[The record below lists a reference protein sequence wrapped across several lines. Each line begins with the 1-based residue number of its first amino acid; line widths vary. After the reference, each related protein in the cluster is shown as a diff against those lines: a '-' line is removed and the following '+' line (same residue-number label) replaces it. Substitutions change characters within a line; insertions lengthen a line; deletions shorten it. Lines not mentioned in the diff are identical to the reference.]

1 MERKIR
7 FAINLI
13 GTGAGEPWVSGKDD
27 ETGKDYETC
36 KKGIVDI
43 REWLQSWV
51 IPQDKYIKFMTFG
64 QDGTY
69 YVWAR
74 YSSTRGCSDSVSK
87 WIYIPNGVKISGKD
101 ILDLERKA
109 KDEKQTEV
117 LEKLFAAEF
126 PYEPDGNAI
135 PVTNVNGKEEYAV
148 RYYDTEDQLADIIG
162 EKRFQQYYSDFKVIF
177 LIDRQSGIKV
187 REGAVIDD
195 ITDRTMEER
204 IVVSRPYS
212 DDIEKKFG
220 LVPELF
226 LGDEPLT
233 DDREFP
239 AYKGQL
245 IDIIAKRKGFNNVSC
260 QIKADEDKKCCSFVS
275 SEKCTWYKLI
285 TKNFFQVYDGEN
297 NPDGKAKPIHLEE
310 LNIYINGQLIKE
322 KGVTLKEEECKKCTI
337 VVEEIKDKKNKY
349 SEKTSRYKPFKE
361 EEANILHAEGKYPIH
376 LEKNSNSY
384 EYKIRLSN
392 KEVVKLAIN
401 SKKGDFNE
409 KAPFCGYVVDTDPF
423 SMGSKEKMLVLAN
436 FYKFKL
442 IMIGFGLGLVV
453 ASIVFFTLFYHGN
466 EDNTATAKN
475 VGDTTNVVMD
485 DDIYSL
491 DAAINY
497 LDSHKTWNRDSM
509 ERYDDLKGLFDAMN
523 DFRLTTVIDEYS
535 HLNKST
541 SYSFLVEVATKNI
554 SNGWDP
560 KTGTHNPQYNQV
572 GDREISYTNYINWI
586 DQDRNKEETK
596 KEETKKE
603 ETKKEETKKKE
614 TKKEETKKKETKKVE
629 TKKNS
634 FNLES
639 QG

>member
-1 MERKIR
+1 MGRKIR

-27 ETGKDYETC
+27 ETRKDYETC

-43 REWLQSWV
+43 REWLRSWV

-109 KDEKQTEV
+109 KDETRTEV
-117 LEKLFAAEF
+117 LEKLFATEF
-126 PYEPDGNAI
+126 PYKSDANAI
-135 PVTNVNGKEEYAV
+135 SVTNVNGKEKYAV

-162 EKRFQQYYSDFKVIF
+162 EKRFQQYYSDYKVIF

-187 REGAVIDD
+187 GEGAVVDD
-195 ITDRTMEER
+195 LTDRTMEER

-245 IDIIAKRKGFNNVSC
+245 IDIVAKREGFDNIPC
-260 QIKADEDKKCCSFVS
+260 KIMAGEDKKRCSFES
-275 SEKCTWYKLI
+275 PEKCIWNKLI
-285 TKNFFQVYDGEN
+285 TKNFFQVDDGEN
-297 NPDGKAKPIHLEE
+297 NPDGNIPLEE
-310 LNIYINGQLIKE
+310 LDIYINGHLIKE
-322 KGVTLKEEECKKCTI
+322 EGVTLTEKQGEDCTI
-337 VVEEIKDKKNKY
+337 EVKDKKKAP
-349 SEKTSRYKPFKE
+349 RYELFKE
-361 EEANILHAEGKYPIH
+361 EHAYIFLTEGKKFPIH
-376 LEKNSNSY
+376 LEKKSNSY
-384 EYKIRLSN
+384 AYRIQLSN

-423 SMGSKEKMLVLAN
+423 SMRSKEKMLVLN
-436 FYKFKL
+436 SFYLLKL
-442 IMIGFGLGLVV
+442 IMIGFGIGVVV
-453 ASIVFFTLFYHGN
+453 ASIVFFTLFYSGMA
-466 EDNTATAKN
+466 DNTATSPEVANK
-475 VGDTTNVVMD
+475 DSVVTAPVEVD
-485 DDIYSL
+485 NYSL
-491 DAAINY
+491 EAAIRY
-497 LDSHKTWNRDSM
+497 LDNNKKWNRDSM

-523 DFRLTTVIDEYS
+523 EFRLSTVIDSYS
-535 HLNKST
+535 QLST
-541 SYSFLVEVATKNI
+541 STRYATLVETAKKNI
-554 SNGWDP
+554 SNGWNP
-560 KTGTHNPQYNQV
+560 KTGEHNPQYNEV
-572 GDREISYTNYINWI
+572 GDKEITYMNYIYWI
-586 DQDRNKEETK
+586 DQDREIPKFTDTEK
-596 KEETKKE
+596 PD
-603 ETKKEETKKKE
+603 
-614 TKKEETKKKETKKVE
+614 
-629 TKKNS
+629 TKKNDKEKT
-634 FNLES
+634 NKVKLDTEKTDKVKTDKVKTNTKKILG

>member
-1 MERKIR
+1 MGRKIR

-36 KKGIVDI
+36 KRGIVDI

-135 PVTNVNGKEEYAV
+135 PVTNVNGKEKYAV

-162 EKRFQQYYSDFKVIF
+162 EKRFQQYYSDYKVIF

-195 ITDRTMEER
+195 LTDRTMEER

-212 DDIEKKFG
+212 LEIENMFG
-220 LVPELF
+220 LNVKLYR
-226 LGDEPLT
+226 GDVCLEEDT
-233 DDREFP
+233 EFY
-239 AYKGQL
+239 AYKGEL
-245 IDIIAKRKGFNNVSC
+245 IDVTAKRNGFDDIDC
-260 QIKADEDKKCCSFVS
+260 KIKACENKQCCTFVS
-275 SEKCTWYKLI
+275 NKPYTWSKRI
-285 TKNFFQVYDGEN
+285 TKDCFEVDDAQNNIDGIVKI
-297 NPDGKAKPIHLEE
+297 PSGE
-310 LNIYINGQLIKE
+310 LDIYINGHLIKE
-322 KGVTLKEEECKKCTI
+322 EGVTLTEKQGEDCTI
-337 VVEEIKDKKNKY
+337 EVKDKKKAP
-349 SEKTSRYKPFKE
+349 RYELFKE
-361 EEANILHAEGKYPIH
+361 EHAYIFLTEGKKFPIH
-376 LEKNSNSY
+376 LEKKSNSY
-384 EYKIRLSN
+384 AYRIQLSN

-401 SKKGDFNE
+401 SKKDDFNE

-423 SMGSKEKMLVLAN
+423 SMRSKEKMLVLN
-436 FYKFKL
+436 SFYLLKL
-442 IMIGFGLGLVV
+442 IMIGFGIGVVV
-453 ASIVFFTLFYHGN
+453 ASIVFFTLFYSGMA
-466 EDNTATAKN
+466 DNTATSPEVANK
-475 VGDTTNVVMD
+475 DSVVTAPVEVD
-485 DDIYSL
+485 NYSL
-491 DAAINY
+491 EAAIRY
-497 LDSHKTWNRDSM
+497 LDNNKKWNRDSM

-523 DFRLTTVIDEYS
+523 EFRLSTVIDSYCQ
-535 HLNKST
+535 LST
-541 SYSFLVEVATKNI
+541 STKYATLVETAKKNI
-554 SNGWDP
+554 SNGWNP
-560 KTGTHNPQYNQV
+560 KTGEHNPQYNNAN
-572 GDREISYTNYINWI
+572 DIIINFTNYINWI
-586 DQDRNKEETK
+586 DRDREIPKFTDTK
-596 KEETKKE
+596 KPDTEKNNKVKLDTEKTNTKKI
-603 ETKKEETKKKE
+603 
-614 TKKEETKKKETKKVE
+614 
-629 TKKNS
+629 
-634 FNLES
+634 LG

>member
-1 MERKIR
+1 MGRKIR

-64 QDGTY
+64 QDGTF

-87 WIYIPNGVKISGKD
+87 WIYIPKGVKISGKD

-109 KDEKQTEV
+109 KDETRTEA
-117 LEKLFAAEF
+117 LEKLFATEF
-126 PYEPDGNAI
+126 PYKPDANAI
-135 PVTNVNGKEEYAV
+135 SVTNVNGKEKYAV

-162 EKRFQQYYSDFKVIF
+162 EKRFQQYYSDYKVIF

-195 ITDRTMEER
+195 LTDRTMEER

-245 IDIIAKRKGFNNVSC
+245 IDIVAKREGFDNIPC
-260 QIKADEDKKCCSFVS
+260 KIMAGEDKKRCSFES
-275 SEKCTWYKLI
+275 PEKCIWNKLI
-285 TKNFFQVYDGEN
+285 TKNFFQVDDGEN
-297 NPDGKAKPIHLEE
+297 NPDGNIPLEE
-310 LNIYINGQLIKE
+310 LDIYINGHLIKE
-322 KGVTLKEEECKKCTI
+322 EGVTLTEKQGEDCTI
-337 VVEEIKDKKNKY
+337 EVKDKKKAP
-349 SEKTSRYKPFKE
+349 RYELFKE
-361 EEANILHAEGKYPIH
+361 EHAYIFLTEGKKFPIH
-376 LEKNSNSY
+376 LEKKSNSY
-384 EYKIRLSN
+384 AYRIQLSN

-423 SMGSKEKMLVLAN
+423 SMRSKEKMLVLN
-436 FYKFKL
+436 SFYLLKL
-442 IMIGFGLGLVV
+442 IMIGFGIGVVV
-453 ASIVFFTLFYHGN
+453 ASIVFFTLFYSGMA
-466 EDNTATAKN
+466 DNTATSPEVANK
-475 VGDTTNVVMD
+475 DSVVTAPVEVD
-485 DDIYSL
+485 NYSL
-491 DAAINY
+491 EAAIRY
-497 LDSHKTWNRDSM
+497 LDNNKKWNRDSM

-523 DFRLTTVIDEYS
+523 EFRLSTVIDSYS
-535 HLNKST
+535 QLST
-541 SYSFLVEVATKNI
+541 STRYATLVETAKKNI
-554 SNGWDP
+554 SNGWNP
-560 KTGTHNPQYNQV
+560 KTGEHNPQYNEV
-572 GDREISYTNYINWI
+572 GDKEITYMNYIYWI
-586 DQDRNKEETK
+586 DQDREIPKFTDTEK
-596 KEETKKE
+596 PD
-603 ETKKEETKKKE
+603 
-614 TKKEETKKKETKKVE
+614 
-629 TKKNS
+629 TKKNDKEKT
-634 FNLES
+634 NKVKLDTGKTDTGKTNTKKILG

>member
-1 MERKIR
+1 MGRKIR

-87 WIYIPNGVKISGKD
+87 WIYIPKGVKISGKD

-109 KDEKQTEV
+109 KDETRTEA
-117 LEKLFAAEF
+117 LEKLFATEF
-126 PYEPDGNAI
+126 PYKPDANAI
-135 PVTNVNGKEEYAV
+135 SVTNVNGKEKYAV

-162 EKRFQQYYSDFKVIF
+162 EKRFQQYYSDYKVIF

-195 ITDRTMEER
+195 LTDRTMEER

-245 IDIIAKRKGFNNVSC
+245 IDIVAKREGFDNIPC
-260 QIKADEDKKCCSFVS
+260 KIMAGEDKKRCSFES
-275 SEKCTWYKLI
+275 PEKCIWNKLI
-285 TKNFFQVYDGEN
+285 TKNFFQVDDGEN
-297 NPDGKAKPIHLEE
+297 NPDGNIPLEE
-310 LNIYINGQLIKE
+310 LDIYINGHLIKE
-322 KGVTLKEEECKKCTI
+322 EGVTLTEKQGEDCTI
-337 VVEEIKDKKNKY
+337 EVNDKKKAP
-349 SEKTSRYKPFKE
+349 RYELFKE
-361 EEANILHAEGKYPIH
+361 EHAYIFLTEGKKFPIH
-376 LEKNSNSY
+376 LEKKSNSY
-384 EYKIRLSN
+384 AYRIQLSN

-423 SMGSKEKMLVLAN
+423 SMRSKEKMLVLN
-436 FYKFKL
+436 SFYLLKL
-442 IMIGFGLGLVV
+442 IMIGFGIGVVV
-453 ASIVFFTLFYHGN
+453 ASIVFFTLFYSGMA
-466 EDNTATAKN
+466 DNTATSPEVANK
-475 VGDTTNVVMD
+475 DSVVTAPVEVD
-485 DDIYSL
+485 NYSL
-491 DAAINY
+491 EAAIRY
-497 LDSHKTWNRDSM
+497 LDNNKKWNRDSM

-523 DFRLTTVIDEYS
+523 EFRLSTVIDSYS
-535 HLNKST
+535 QLST
-541 SYSFLVEVATKNI
+541 STRYATLVETAKKNI
-554 SNGWDP
+554 SNGWNP
-560 KTGTHNPQYNQV
+560 KTGEHNPQYNEV
-572 GDREISYTNYINWI
+572 GDKEITYMNYIYWI
-586 DQDRNKEETK
+586 DQDREIPKFTDTEKPDTK
-596 KEETKKE
+596 KTDKEKTNKVKLDTEKTDKVKTDKGKTNTKKI
-603 ETKKEETKKKE
+603 
-614 TKKEETKKKETKKVE
+614 
-629 TKKNS
+629 
-634 FNLES
+634 LG

>member
-1 MERKIR
+1 MGRKIR

-87 WIYIPNGVKISGKD
+87 WIYIPKGVKISGKD

-109 KDEKQTEV
+109 KDETRTEA
-117 LEKLFAAEF
+117 LEKLFATEF
-126 PYEPDGNAI
+126 PYKPDANAI
-135 PVTNVNGKEEYAV
+135 SVTNVNGKEKYAV

-162 EKRFQQYYSDFKVIF
+162 EKRFQQYYSDYKVIF

-195 ITDRTMEER
+195 LTDRTMEER

-245 IDIIAKRKGFNNVSC
+245 IDIVAKREGFDNIPC
-260 QIKADEDKKCCSFVS
+260 KIMAGEDKKRCSFES
-275 SEKCTWYKLI
+275 PEKCIWNKLI
-285 TKNFFQVYDGEN
+285 TKNFFQVDDGEN
-297 NPDGKAKPIHLEE
+297 NPDGNIPLEE
-310 LNIYINGQLIKE
+310 LDIYINGHLIKE
-322 KGVTLKEEECKKCTI
+322 EGVTLTEKQGEDCTI
-337 VVEEIKDKKNKY
+337 EVKDKKKAP
-349 SEKTSRYKPFKE
+349 RYELFKE
-361 EEANILHAEGKYPIH
+361 EHAYIFLTEGKKFPIH
-376 LEKNSNSY
+376 LEKKSNSY
-384 EYKIRLSN
+384 AYRIQLSN

-423 SMGSKEKMLVLAN
+423 SMRSKEKMLVLN
-436 FYKFKL
+436 SFYLLKL
-442 IMIGFGLGLVV
+442 IMIGFGIGVVV
-453 ASIVFFTLFYHGN
+453 ASIVFFTLFYSGMA
-466 EDNTATAKN
+466 DNTATSPEVANK
-475 VGDTTNVVMD
+475 DSVVTAPVEVD
-485 DDIYSL
+485 NYSL
-491 DAAINY
+491 EAAIRY
-497 LDSHKTWNRDSM
+497 LDNNKKWNRDSM

-523 DFRLTTVIDEYS
+523 EFRLSTVIDSYS
-535 HLNKST
+535 QLST
-541 SYSFLVEVATKNI
+541 STRYATLVETAKKNI
-554 SNGWDP
+554 SNGWNP
-560 KTGTHNPQYNQV
+560 KTGEHNPQYNEV
-572 GDREISYTNYINWI
+572 GDKEITYMNYIYWI
-586 DQDRNKEETK
+586 DQDREIPKFTDTEKPDTK
-596 KEETKKE
+596 KTDKEKTNKVKLDTEKTDKVKTDKVKTNTKKI
-603 ETKKEETKKKE
+603 
-614 TKKEETKKKETKKVE
+614 
-629 TKKNS
+629 
-634 FNLES
+634 LG

>member
-1 MERKIR
+1 MGRKIR

-109 KDEKQTEV
+109 KDEIQTEV
-117 LEKLFAAEF
+117 LENLFATEF
-126 PYEPDGNAI
+126 TYKQDANAI
-135 PVTNVNGKEEYAV
+135 PVTNVNGKEKYAV

-162 EKRFQQYYSDFKVIF
+162 EKRFQQYYSDYKVIF

-195 ITDRTMEER
+195 LTDR

-245 IDIIAKRKGFNNVSC
+245 IDIVAKREGFDNIPC
-260 QIKADEDKKCCSFVS
+260 KIMAGEDKKRCSFES
-275 SEKCTWYKLI
+275 PEKCTWNKLI
-285 TKNFFQVYDGEN
+285 TKNFFQVDDGEN
-297 NPDGKAKPIHLEE
+297 NPDGNIPLEE
-310 LNIYINGQLIKE
+310 LDIYINGHLIKE
-322 KGVTLKEEECKKCTI
+322 EGVTLTEKQGEDCTI
-337 VVEEIKDKKNKY
+337 EVKDKKKAP
-349 SEKTSRYKPFKE
+349 RYELFKKE
-361 EEANILHAEGKYPIH
+361 HAYIFLTEGKKFPIH
-376 LEKNSNSY
+376 LEKKSNSY
-384 EYKIRLSN
+384 AYRIQLSN

-423 SMGSKEKMLVLAN
+423 SMRSKEKMLVLN
-436 FYKFKL
+436 SFYLLKL
-442 IMIGFGLGLVV
+442 IMIGFGIGVVV
-453 ASIVFFTLFYHGN
+453 ASIIFFTLFYHGKV
-466 EDNTATAKN
+466 DNTSPNTDDTSSVVVLCDSGN
-475 VGDTTNVVMD
+475 VNGKEA
-485 DDIYSL
+485 YSL
-491 DAAINY
+491 EAAINY
-497 LDSHKTWNRDSM
+497 LDSHKSWNRDSM
-509 ERYDDLKGLFDAMN
+509 ERYDDLKDLFDAMN
-523 DFRLTTVIDEYS
+523 YFRLSTVIDDYS
-535 HLNKST
+535 RLKQSKN
-541 SYSFLVEVATKNI
+541 YAILVETAKKNI
-554 SNGWDP
+554 RNGWNP
-560 KTGTHNPQYNQV
+560 KTGEHDPLFNKD
-572 GDREISYTNYINWI
+572 GKEDISFWEYICWI
-586 DQDRNKEETK
+586 DQNRN
-596 KEETKKE
+596 KE

-614 TKKEETKKKETKKVE
+614 TKKEETKKEETKKKETKKKE
-629 TKKNS
+629 TKS
-634 FNLES
+634 GTLEKIKV
-639 QG
+639 QV

>member
-36 KKGIVDI
+36 KRGIVDI

-135 PVTNVNGKEEYAV
+135 PVTNVNGKEKYAV

-162 EKRFQQYYSDFKVIF
+162 EKRFQQYYSDYKVIF

-195 ITDRTMEER
+195 LTDRTMEER

-212 DDIEKKFG
+212 LEIENMFG
-220 LVPELF
+220 LNVKLYR
-226 LGDEPLT
+226 GDVCLEEDT
-233 DDREFP
+233 EFY
-239 AYKGQL
+239 AYKGEL
-245 IDIIAKRKGFNNVSC
+245 IDVTAKRNGFDDIDC
-260 QIKADEDKKCCSFVS
+260 KIKACENKQCCTFVS
-275 SEKCTWYKLI
+275 NKPYTWSKRI
-285 TKNFFQVYDGEN
+285 TKDCFEVDDAQNNIDGIV
-297 NPDGKAKPIHLEE
+297 KIHSGE
-310 LNIYINGQLIKE
+310 LDIYINGHLIKE
-322 KGVTLKEEECKKCTI
+322 EGVTLTEKQGEDCTI
-337 VVEEIKDKKNKY
+337 EVKDKKKAP
-349 SEKTSRYKPFKE
+349 RYELFKE
-361 EEANILHAEGKYPIH
+361 EHAYIFLTEGKKFPIH
-376 LEKNSNSY
+376 LEKKSNSY
-384 EYKIRLSN
+384 AYRIQLSN

-401 SKKGDFNE
+401 SKKDDFNE

-423 SMGSKEKMLVLAN
+423 SMRSKEKMLVLN
-436 FYKFKL
+436 TFYLLKL
-442 IMIGFGLGLVV
+442 IMIGFGIGVVV
-453 ASIVFFTLFYHGN
+453 ASLVFFTLFYSGMA
-466 EDNTATAKN
+466 DNTATSPEVANK
-475 VGDTTNVVMD
+475 DSVVTAPVEVD
-485 DDIYSL
+485 NYSL
-491 DAAINY
+491 EAAIRY
-497 LDSHKTWNRDSM
+497 LDNNKKWNRDSM

-523 DFRLTTVIDEYS
+523 EFRLSTVIDSYCQ
-535 HLNKST
+535 LST
-541 SYSFLVEVATKNI
+541 STKYATLVETAKKNI
-554 SNGWDP
+554 SNGWNP
-560 KTGTHNPQYNQV
+560 KTGEHNPQYNNAN
-572 GDREISYTNYINWI
+572 DIIINFTNYINWI
-586 DQDRNKEETK
+586 DRDREIPKFTDTEKPDTK
-596 KEETKKE
+596 KPDTKKPDTE
-603 ETKKEETKKKE
+603 KTNKVKLDKEKTDKGKTDKGKTNTKKI
-614 TKKEETKKKETKKVE
+614 
-629 TKKNS
+629 
-634 FNLES
+634 LG

>member
-1 MERKIR
+1 MGRKIR

-87 WIYIPNGVKISGKD
+87 WIYIPKGVKISGKD

-109 KDEKQTEV
+109 KDETQTEA
-117 LEKLFAAEF
+117 LEKLFATEF
-126 PYEPDGNAI
+126 PYKPDANAI

-162 EKRFQQYYSDFKVIF
+162 EKRFQKYYSDYKVIF

-187 REGAVIDD
+187 REGAVVKDL
-195 ITDRTMEER
+195 TDSPMMER
-204 IVVSRPYS
+204 ITVSPPYPNE
-212 DDIEKKFG
+212 IERKFG
-220 LVPELF
+220 LNVKLYR
-226 LGDEPLT
+226 GDECLT
-233 DDREFP
+233 KDTEDTEFD
-239 AYKGQL
+239 AYKGES
-245 IDIIAKRKGFNNVSC
+245 IDVTAKREGFKDIEC
-260 QIKADEDKKCCSFVS
+260 KIKACENKQCCEF
-275 SEKCTWYKLI
+275 EGEEEFTWSKLI
-285 TKNFFQVYDGEN
+285 TKNFFQVDDGEN
-297 NPDGKAKPIHLEE
+297 NPDGETIPLEE
-310 LNIYINGQLIKE
+310 LNIYINGQPIKE
-322 KGVTLKEEECKKCTI
+322 KGVTLTEEECRKCTI

-349 SEKTSRYKPFKE
+349 SEKTSRYKPFRKE
-361 EEANILHAEGKYPIH
+361 KANILLVEGKYPIH

-384 EYKIRLSN
+384 EYKIQLSN

-453 ASIVFFTLFYHGN
+453 ALIVFFTLFYHGN

-497 LDSHKTWNRDSM
+497 LDSHKSWNRDSM

-523 DFRLTTVIDEYS
+523 DFRLNAVIDEYS

-554 SNGWDP
+554 SRGWNP
-560 KTGTHNPQYNQV
+560 KTGNHNPQYNEV
-572 GDREISYTNYINWI
+572 GDKEISYTNYINWI
-586 DQDRNKEETK
+586 DRDR
-596 KEETKKE
+596 
-603 ETKKEETKKKE
+603 
-614 TKKEETKKKETKKVE
+614 
-629 TKKNS
+629 
-634 FNLES
+634 
-639 QG
+639 

>member
-109 KDEKQTEV
+109 KDETQTEV
-117 LEKLFAAEF
+117 LEKLFATEF
-126 PYEPDGNAI
+126 TYKPDANAI

-162 EKRFQQYYSDFKVIF
+162 EKRFQQYYSDYKVIF

-195 ITDRTMEER
+195 LTDRTMEER

-245 IDIIAKRKGFNNVSC
+245 IDIVAKREGFDNIPC
-260 QIKADEDKKCCSFVS
+260 KIMAGEDKKRCSFES
-275 SEKCTWYKLI
+275 PEKCIWNKLI
-285 TKNFFQVYDGEN
+285 TKNFFQVDDGEN
-297 NPDGKAKPIHLEE
+297 NPDGNIPLEE
-310 LNIYINGQLIKE
+310 LDIYINGHLIKE
-322 KGVTLKEEECKKCTI
+322 EGVTLTEKQGEDCTI
-337 VVEEIKDKKNKY
+337 EVKDKKKAP
-349 SEKTSRYKPFKE
+349 RYELFKE
-361 EEANILHAEGKYPIH
+361 EHAYIFLTEGKKFPIH
-376 LEKNSNSY
+376 LEKKSNSY
-384 EYKIRLSN
+384 AYRIQLSN

-423 SMGSKEKMLVLAN
+423 SMRSKEKMLVLN
-436 FYKFKL
+436 SFYLLKL
-442 IMIGFGLGLVV
+442 IMIGFGIGVVV
-453 ASIVFFTLFYHGN
+453 ASIVFFTLFYSGMA
-466 EDNTATAKN
+466 DNTATSPEVANK
-475 VGDTTNVVMD
+475 DSVVTAPVEVD
-485 DDIYSL
+485 NYSL
-491 DAAINY
+491 EAAIRY
-497 LDSHKTWNRDSM
+497 LDNNKKWNRDSM

-523 DFRLTTVIDEYS
+523 EFRLSTVIDSYS
-535 HLNKST
+535 QLST
-541 SYSFLVEVATKNI
+541 STRYATLVETAKKNI
-554 SNGWDP
+554 SNGWNP
-560 KTGTHNPQYNQV
+560 KTGEHNPQYNEV
-572 GDREISYTNYINWI
+572 GDKEITYMNYIYWI
-586 DQDRNKEETK
+586 DQDREIPKFTDTEK
-596 KEETKKE
+596 PD
-603 ETKKEETKKKE
+603 
-614 TKKEETKKKETKKVE
+614 
-629 TKKNS
+629 TKKNDKEK
-634 FNLES
+634 NDKEKTNKVKLDTGKTDTGKTNTKKILG

>member
-1 MERKIR
+1 MGRKIR

-27 ETGKDYETC
+27 EIGKDYETC

-87 WIYIPNGVKISGKD
+87 WIYIPKGVKISGKD

-109 KDEKQTEV
+109 KDETQTEA
-117 LEKLFAAEF
+117 LEKLFATEF
-126 PYEPDGNAI
+126 PYKPDANAI

-162 EKRFQQYYSDFKVIF
+162 EKRFQQYYSDYKVIF

-195 ITDRTMEER
+195 LTDRTMEER

-245 IDIIAKRKGFNNVSC
+245 IDIVAKREGFDNIPC
-260 QIKADEDKKCCSFVS
+260 KIMAGEDKKRCSFES
-275 SEKCTWYKLI
+275 PEKCIWNKLI
-285 TKNFFQVYDGEN
+285 TKNFFQVDDGEN
-297 NPDGKAKPIHLEE
+297 NPDGNIPLEE
-310 LNIYINGQLIKE
+310 LDIYINGHLIKE
-322 KGVTLKEEECKKCTI
+322 EGVTLTEKQGEDCTI
-337 VVEEIKDKKNKY
+337 EVKDKKKAP
-349 SEKTSRYKPFKE
+349 RYELFKE
-361 EEANILHAEGKYPIH
+361 EHAYIFLTEGKKFPIH
-376 LEKNSNSY
+376 LEKKSNSY
-384 EYKIRLSN
+384 AYRIQLSN

-423 SMGSKEKMLVLAN
+423 SMRSKEKMLVLN
-436 FYKFKL
+436 SFYLLKL
-442 IMIGFGLGLVV
+442 IMIGFGIGVVV
-453 ASIVFFTLFYHGN
+453 ASIVFFTLFYSGMA
-466 EDNTATAKN
+466 DNTATSPEVANK
-475 VGDTTNVVMD
+475 DSVVTAPVEVD
-485 DDIYSL
+485 NYSL
-491 DAAINY
+491 EAAIRY
-497 LDSHKTWNRDSM
+497 LDNNKKWNRDSM

-523 DFRLTTVIDEYS
+523 EFRLSTVIDSYS
-535 HLNKST
+535 QLST
-541 SYSFLVEVATKNI
+541 STRYATLVETAKKNI
-554 SNGWDP
+554 SNGWNP
-560 KTGTHNPQYNQV
+560 KTGEHNPQYNEV
-572 GDREISYTNYINWI
+572 GDKEITYMNYIYWI
-586 DQDRNKEETK
+586 DQDREIPKFTDTEKPDTK
-596 KEETKKE
+596 KTDKEKNNKVKLDTEKTDKGKTDKGKTNTKKI
-603 ETKKEETKKKE
+603 
-614 TKKEETKKKETKKVE
+614 
-629 TKKNS
+629 
-634 FNLES
+634 LG

>member
-1 MERKIR
+1 MGRKIR

-87 WIYIPNGVKISGKD
+87 WIYIPKGVKISGKD

-109 KDEKQTEV
+109 KDETRTEA
-117 LEKLFAAEF
+117 LEKLFATEF
-126 PYEPDGNAI
+126 PYKPDANAI
-135 PVTNVNGKEEYAV
+135 SVTNVNGKEKYAV

-162 EKRFQQYYSDFKVIF
+162 EKRFQQYYSDYKVIF

-195 ITDRTMEER
+195 LTDRTMEER

-245 IDIIAKRKGFNNVSC
+245 IDIVAKREGFDNIPC
-260 QIKADEDKKCCSFVS
+260 KIMAGEDKKRCSFES
-275 SEKCTWYKLI
+275 PEKCIWNKLI
-285 TKNFFQVYDGEN
+285 TKNFFQVDDGEN
-297 NPDGKAKPIHLEE
+297 NPDGNIPLEE
-310 LNIYINGQLIKE
+310 LDIYINGHLIKE
-322 KGVTLKEEECKKCTI
+322 EGVTLTEKQGEDCTI
-337 VVEEIKDKKNKY
+337 EVKDKKKAP
-349 SEKTSRYKPFKE
+349 RYELFKE
-361 EEANILHAEGKYPIH
+361 EHAYIFLTEGKKFPIH
-376 LEKNSNSY
+376 LEKKSNSY
-384 EYKIRLSN
+384 AYRIQLSN

-423 SMGSKEKMLVLAN
+423 SMRSKEKMLVLN
-436 FYKFKL
+436 SFYLLKL
-442 IMIGFGLGLVV
+442 IMIGFGIGVVV
-453 ASIVFFTLFYHGN
+453 ASIVFFTLFYSGMA
-466 EDNTATAKN
+466 DNTATSPEVANK
-475 VGDTTNVVMD
+475 DSVVTAPVEVD
-485 DDIYSL
+485 NYSL
-491 DAAINY
+491 EAAIRY
-497 LDSHKTWNRDSM
+497 LDNNKKWNRDSM

-523 DFRLTTVIDEYS
+523 EFRLSTVIDSYS
-535 HLNKST
+535 QLST
-541 SYSFLVEVATKNI
+541 STRYATLVETAKKNI
-554 SNGWDP
+554 SNGWNP
-560 KTGTHNPQYNQV
+560 KTGEHNPQYNEV
-572 GDREISYTNYINWI
+572 GDKEITYMNYIYWI
-586 DQDRNKEETK
+586 DQDREIPKFTDTEKPDTK
-596 KEETKKE
+596 KTDKEKTNKVKLDTEKTDKVKTDKGKTNTKKI
-603 ETKKEETKKKE
+603 
-614 TKKEETKKKETKKVE
+614 
-629 TKKNS
+629 
-634 FNLES
+634 LG

>member
-1 MERKIR
+1 MGRKIR

-27 ETGKDYETC
+27 ETRKDDETC

-43 REWLQSWV
+43 REWLRSWV

-109 KDEKQTEV
+109 KDETRTEV
-117 LEKLFAAEF
+117 LEKLFATEF
-126 PYEPDGNAI
+126 PYKSDANAI
-135 PVTNVNGKEEYAV
+135 SVTNVNGKEKYAV

-162 EKRFQQYYSDFKVIF
+162 EKRFQQYYSDYKVIF

-187 REGAVIDD
+187 GEGAVVDD
-195 ITDRTMEER
+195 LTDRTMEER

-245 IDIIAKRKGFNNVSC
+245 IDIVAKREGFDNIPC
-260 QIKADEDKKCCSFVS
+260 KIMAGEDKKRCSFES
-275 SEKCTWYKLI
+275 PEKCIRNKLI
-285 TKNFFQVYDGEN
+285 TKNFFQVDDGEN
-297 NPDGKAKPIHLEE
+297 NPDGNIPLEE
-310 LNIYINGQLIKE
+310 LDIYINGHLIKE
-322 KGVTLKEEECKKCTI
+322 EGVTLTEKQGEDCTI
-337 VVEEIKDKKNKY
+337 EVKDKKKAP
-349 SEKTSRYKPFKE
+349 RYELFKE
-361 EEANILHAEGKYPIH
+361 EHAYIFLTEGKKFPIH
-376 LEKNSNSY
+376 LEKKSNSY
-384 EYKIRLSN
+384 AYRIQLSN

-423 SMGSKEKMLVLAN
+423 SMRSKEKMLVLN
-436 FYKFKL
+436 SFYLLKL
-442 IMIGFGLGLVV
+442 IMIGFGIGVVV
-453 ASIVFFTLFYHGN
+453 ASIVFFTLFYSGMA
-466 EDNTATAKN
+466 DNTATSPEVANK
-475 VGDTTNVVMD
+475 DSVVTAPVEVD
-485 DDIYSL
+485 NYSL
-491 DAAINY
+491 EAAIRY
-497 LDSHKTWNRDSM
+497 LDNNKKWNRDSM

-523 DFRLTTVIDEYS
+523 EFRLSTVIDSYS
-535 HLNKST
+535 QLST
-541 SYSFLVEVATKNI
+541 STRYATLVETAKKNI
-554 SNGWDP
+554 SNGWNP
-560 KTGTHNPQYNQV
+560 KTGEHNPQYNEV
-572 GDREISYTNYINWI
+572 GDKEITYMNYIYWI
-586 DQDRNKEETK
+586 DQDREIPKFTDTEK
-596 KEETKKE
+596 PD
-603 ETKKEETKKKE
+603 
-614 TKKEETKKKETKKVE
+614 
-629 TKKNS
+629 TKKNDKEKT
-634 FNLES
+634 NKVKLDTEKTDKVKTDKVKTNTKKILG

>member
-1 MERKIR
+1 MGRKIR

-87 WIYIPNGVKISGKD
+87 WIYIPKGVKISGKD

-109 KDEKQTEV
+109 KDETRTEA
-117 LEKLFAAEF
+117 LEKLFATEF
-126 PYEPDGNAI
+126 TYKPDANAI
-135 PVTNVNGKEEYAV
+135 SVTNVNGKEKYAV

-162 EKRFQQYYSDFKVIF
+162 EKRFQQYYSDYKVIF

-195 ITDRTMEER
+195 LTDRTMEER

-245 IDIIAKRKGFNNVSC
+245 IDIVAKREGFDNIPC
-260 QIKADEDKKCCSFVS
+260 KIMAGEDKKRCSFES
-275 SEKCTWYKLI
+275 PEKCIWNKLI
-285 TKNFFQVYDGEN
+285 TKNFFQVDDGEN
-297 NPDGKAKPIHLEE
+297 NPDGNIPLEE
-310 LNIYINGQLIKE
+310 LDIYINGHLIKE
-322 KGVTLKEEECKKCTI
+322 EGVTLTEKQGEDCTI
-337 VVEEIKDKKNKY
+337 EVKDKKKAP
-349 SEKTSRYKPFKE
+349 RYELFKE
-361 EEANILHAEGKYPIH
+361 EHAYIFLTEGKKFPIH
-376 LEKNSNSY
+376 LEKKSNSY
-384 EYKIRLSN
+384 AYRIQLSN

-423 SMGSKEKMLVLAN
+423 SMRSKEKMLVLN
-436 FYKFKL
+436 SFYLLKL
-442 IMIGFGLGLVV
+442 IMIGFGIGVVV
-453 ASIVFFTLFYHGN
+453 ASIVFFTLFYSGMT
-466 EDNTATAKN
+466 DNTATSPEVANK
-475 VGDTTNVVMD
+475 DSVVTAPVEVD
-485 DDIYSL
+485 NYSL
-491 DAAINY
+491 EAAIRY
-497 LDSHKTWNRDSM
+497 LDNNKKWNRDSM

-523 DFRLTTVIDEYS
+523 EFRLSTVIDSYS
-535 HLNKST
+535 QLST
-541 SYSFLVEVATKNI
+541 STRYATLVETAKKNI
-554 SNGWDP
+554 SNGWNP
-560 KTGTHNPQYNQV
+560 KTGEHNPQYNNAN
-572 GDREISYTNYINWI
+572 DIIINFTNYINWI
-586 DQDRNKEETK
+586 DRDREIPNFTDTEKPDTK
-596 KEETKKE
+596 KPDTEKTNKVKLDTGKTDTGKTNTKKI
-603 ETKKEETKKKE
+603 
-614 TKKEETKKKETKKVE
+614 
-629 TKKNS
+629 
-634 FNLES
+634 LG

>member
-1 MERKIR
+1 MGRKIR

-87 WIYIPNGVKISGKD
+87 WIYIPKGVKISGKD

-109 KDEKQTEV
+109 KDETQTEA
-117 LEKLFAAEF
+117 LEKLFATEF
-126 PYEPDGNAI
+126 PYKPDANAI

-162 EKRFQQYYSDFKVIF
+162 EKRFQKYYSDYKVIF

-195 ITDRTMEER
+195 LTDRTMEER

-245 IDIIAKRKGFNNVSC
+245 IDIVAKREGFDNIPC
-260 QIKADEDKKCCSFVS
+260 KIMAGEDKKRCSFES
-275 SEKCTWYKLI
+275 PEKCIWNKLI
-285 TKNFFQVYDGEN
+285 TKNFFQVDDGEN
-297 NPDGKAKPIHLEE
+297 NPDGNIPLEE
-310 LNIYINGQLIKE
+310 LDIYINGHLIKE
-322 KGVTLKEEECKKCTI
+322 EGVTLTEKQGEDCTI
-337 VVEEIKDKKNKY
+337 EVKDKKKAP
-349 SEKTSRYKPFKE
+349 RYELFKE
-361 EEANILHAEGKYPIH
+361 EHAYIFLTEGKKFPIH
-376 LEKNSNSY
+376 LEKKSNSY
-384 EYKIRLSN
+384 AYRIQLSN

-423 SMGSKEKMLVLAN
+423 SMRSKEKMLVLN
-436 FYKFKL
+436 SFYLLKL
-442 IMIGFGLGLVV
+442 IMIGFGIGVVV
-453 ASIVFFTLFYHGN
+453 ASIVFFTLFYSGMA
-466 EDNTATAKN
+466 DNTATSPEVANK
-475 VGDTTNVVMD
+475 DSVVTAPVEVD
-485 DDIYSL
+485 NYSL
-491 DAAINY
+491 EAAIRY
-497 LDSHKTWNRDSM
+497 LDNNKKWNRDSM

-523 DFRLTTVIDEYS
+523 EFRLSTVIDSYS
-535 HLNKST
+535 QLST
-541 SYSFLVEVATKNI
+541 STRYATLVETAKKNI
-554 SNGWDP
+554 SNGWNP
-560 KTGTHNPQYNQV
+560 KTGEHNPQYNEV
-572 GDREISYTNYINWI
+572 GDKEITYMNYIYWI
-586 DQDRNKEETK
+586 DQDREIPKFTDTEKPDTK
-596 KEETKKE
+596 KTDKEKNNKVKLDTEKTDKGKTDKGKTNTKKI
-603 ETKKEETKKKE
+603 
-614 TKKEETKKKETKKVE
+614 
-629 TKKNS
+629 
-634 FNLES
+634 LG

>member
-1 MERKIR
+1 MGRKIR

-87 WIYIPNGVKISGKD
+87 WIYIPKGVKISGKD

-109 KDEKQTEV
+109 KDETRTEA
-117 LEKLFAAEF
+117 LEKLFATEF
-126 PYEPDGNAI
+126 PYKPDANAI
-135 PVTNVNGKEEYAV
+135 SVTNVNGKEKYAV

-162 EKRFQQYYSDFKVIF
+162 EKRFQQYYSDYKVIF

-195 ITDRTMEER
+195 LTDRTMEER

-220 LVPELF
+220 LVSELF

-245 IDIIAKRKGFNNVSC
+245 IDIVAKREGFDNIPC
-260 QIKADEDKKCCSFVS
+260 KIMAGEDKKRCSFES
-275 SEKCTWYKLI
+275 PEKCIWNKLI
-285 TKNFFQVYDGEN
+285 TKNFFQVDDGEN
-297 NPDGKAKPIHLEE
+297 NPDGNIPLEE
-310 LNIYINGQLIKE
+310 LDIYINGHLIKE
-322 KGVTLKEEECKKCTI
+322 EGVTLTEKQGEDCTI
-337 VVEEIKDKKNKY
+337 EVKDKKKAP
-349 SEKTSRYKPFKE
+349 RYELFKE
-361 EEANILHAEGKYPIH
+361 EHAYIFLTEGKKFPIH
-376 LEKNSNSY
+376 LEKKSNSY
-384 EYKIRLSN
+384 AYRIQLSN

-423 SMGSKEKMLVLAN
+423 SMRSKEKMLVLN
-436 FYKFKL
+436 SFYLLKL
-442 IMIGFGLGLVV
+442 IMIGFGIGVVV
-453 ASIVFFTLFYHGN
+453 ASIVFFTLFYSGMA
-466 EDNTATAKN
+466 DNTATSPEVANK
-475 VGDTTNVVMD
+475 DSVVTAPVEVD
-485 DDIYSL
+485 NYSL
-491 DAAINY
+491 EAAIRY
-497 LDSHKTWNRDSM
+497 LDNNKKWNRDSM

-523 DFRLTTVIDEYS
+523 EFRLSTVIDSYS
-535 HLNKST
+535 QLST
-541 SYSFLVEVATKNI
+541 STRYATLVETAKKNI
-554 SNGWDP
+554 SNGWNP
-560 KTGTHNPQYNQV
+560 KTGEHNPQYNEV
-572 GDREISYTNYINWI
+572 GDKEITYMNYIYWI
-586 DQDRNKEETK
+586 DQDREIPKFTDTEKPDTK
-596 KEETKKE
+596 KTDKEKTNKVKLDTEKTDKEKTDKVKTNTKKI
-603 ETKKEETKKKE
+603 
-614 TKKEETKKKETKKVE
+614 
-629 TKKNS
+629 
-634 FNLES
+634 LG

>member
-1 MERKIR
+1 MGRKIR

-87 WIYIPNGVKISGKD
+87 WIYIPKGVKISGKD

-109 KDEKQTEV
+109 KDETRTEA
-117 LEKLFAAEF
+117 LEKLFATEF
-126 PYEPDGNAI
+126 PYKPDANAI
-135 PVTNVNGKEEYAV
+135 SVTNVNGKEKYAV

-162 EKRFQQYYSDFKVIF
+162 EKRFQQYYSDYKVIF

-195 ITDRTMEER
+195 LTDRTMEER

-245 IDIIAKRKGFNNVSC
+245 IDIVAKREGFDNIPC
-260 QIKADEDKKCCSFVS
+260 KIMAGEDKKRCSFES
-275 SEKCTWYKLI
+275 PEKCIWNKLI
-285 TKNFFQVYDGEN
+285 TKNFFQVDDGEN
-297 NPDGKAKPIHLEE
+297 NLDGNIPLEE
-310 LNIYINGQLIKE
+310 LDIYINGHLIKE
-322 KGVTLKEEECKKCTI
+322 EGVTLTEKQGEDCTI
-337 VVEEIKDKKNKY
+337 EVKDKKKAP
-349 SEKTSRYKPFKE
+349 RYELFKE
-361 EEANILHAEGKYPIH
+361 EHAYIFLTEGKKFPIH
-376 LEKNSNSY
+376 LEKKSNSY
-384 EYKIRLSN
+384 AYRIQLSN

-423 SMGSKEKMLVLAN
+423 SMRSKEKMLVLN
-436 FYKFKL
+436 SFYLLKL
-442 IMIGFGLGLVV
+442 IMIGFGIGVVV
-453 ASIVFFTLFYHGN
+453 ASIVFFTLFYSGMA
-466 EDNTATAKN
+466 DNTATSPEVANK
-475 VGDTTNVVMD
+475 DSVVTAPVEVD
-485 DDIYSL
+485 NYSL
-491 DAAINY
+491 EAAIRY
-497 LDSHKTWNRDSM
+497 LDNNKKWNRDSM

-523 DFRLTTVIDEYS
+523 EFRLSTVIDSYS
-535 HLNKST
+535 QLST
-541 SYSFLVEVATKNI
+541 STRYATLVETAKKNI
-554 SNGWDP
+554 SNGWNP
-560 KTGTHNPQYNQV
+560 KTGEHNPQYNEV
-572 GDREISYTNYINWI
+572 GDKEITYMNYIYWI
-586 DQDRNKEETK
+586 DQDREIPKFTDTEK
-596 KEETKKE
+596 PD
-603 ETKKEETKKKE
+603 
-614 TKKEETKKKETKKVE
+614 
-629 TKKNS
+629 TKKNDKEKT
-634 FNLES
+634 NKVKLDTGKTDTGKTNTKKILG

>member
-1 MERKIR
+1 MGRKIR

-87 WIYIPNGVKISGKD
+87 WIYIPKGVKISGKD

-109 KDEKQTEV
+109 KDETRTEA
-117 LEKLFAAEF
+117 LEKLFATEF
-126 PYEPDGNAI
+126 PYKPDANAI
-135 PVTNVNGKEEYAV
+135 SVTNVNGKEKYAV

-162 EKRFQQYYSDFKVIF
+162 EKRFQQYYSDYKVIF

-195 ITDRTMEER
+195 LTDRTMEER

-245 IDIIAKRKGFNNVSC
+245 IDIVAKREGFDNIPC
-260 QIKADEDKKCCSFVS
+260 KIMAGEDKKRCSFES
-275 SEKCTWYKLI
+275 PEKCIWNKLI
-285 TKNFFQVYDGEN
+285 TKNFFQVDDGEN
-297 NPDGKAKPIHLEE
+297 NPDGNIPLEE
-310 LNIYINGQLIKE
+310 LDIYINGHLIKE
-322 KGVTLKEEECKKCTI
+322 EGVTLTEKQGEDCTI
-337 VVEEIKDKKNKY
+337 EVKDKKKAP
-349 SEKTSRYKPFKE
+349 RYELFKE
-361 EEANILHAEGKYPIH
+361 EHAYIFLTEGKKFPIH
-376 LEKNSNSY
+376 LEKKSNSY
-384 EYKIRLSN
+384 AYRIQLSN

-423 SMGSKEKMLVLAN
+423 SMRSKEKMLVLN
-436 FYKFKL
+436 SFYLLKL
-442 IMIGFGLGLVV
+442 IMIGFGIGVVV
-453 ASIVFFTLFYHGN
+453 ASIVFFTLFYSGMA
-466 EDNTATAKN
+466 DNTATSPEVANK
-475 VGDTTNVVMD
+475 DSVVTAPVEVD
-485 DDIYSL
+485 NYSL
-491 DAAINY
+491 EAAIRY
-497 LDSHKTWNRDSM
+497 LDNNKKWNRDSM

-523 DFRLTTVIDEYS
+523 EFRLSTVIDSYS
-535 HLNKST
+535 QLST
-541 SYSFLVEVATKNI
+541 STRYATLVETAKKNI
-554 SNGWDP
+554 SNGWNP
-560 KTGTHNPQYNQV
+560 KTGEHNPQYNEV
-572 GDREISYTNYINWI
+572 GDKEITYMNYIYWI
-586 DQDRNKEETK
+586 DQDREIPKFTDTEKPDTK
-596 KEETKKE
+596 KTDKEKTNKVKLDTEKTDKGKTDKGKTNTKKI
-603 ETKKEETKKKE
+603 
-614 TKKEETKKKETKKVE
+614 
-629 TKKNS
+629 
-634 FNLES
+634 LG

>member
-27 ETGKDYETC
+27 ETRKDYETC

-43 REWLQSWV
+43 REWLRSWV

-87 WIYIPNGVKISGKD
+87 WIYIPNGVKISGKE
-101 ILDLERKA
+101 ILEFERKA
-109 KDEKQTEV
+109 KNETKTEV
-117 LEKLFAAEF
+117 LEKLFATEF

-162 EKRFQQYYSDFKVIF
+162 EKRFQQYYSDYKVIF

-187 REGAVIDD
+187 REDAVIKDL
-195 ITDRTMEER
+195 TDRPMMER
-204 IVVSRPYS
+204 IIVYRPYS

-245 IDIIAKRKGFNNVSC
+245 IDIVAKREGFDNIPC
-260 QIKADEDKKCCSFVS
+260 KIKAGEDKKCCSFVS
-275 SEKCTWYKLI
+275 TGKCIWYKHI
-285 TKNFFQVYDGEN
+285 AKNFFLVDDAKN
-297 NPDGKAKPIHLEE
+297 NPDGIVKTIPVEE

-322 KGVTLKEEECKKCTI
+322 EGVTLTEKECEDCTI
-337 VVEEIKDKKNKY
+337 KIEELQDKSSIRTPKYKPYKKNN
-349 SEKTSRYKPFKE
+349 E
-361 EEANILHAEGKYPIH
+361 NILLAEGKKYPIH
-376 LEKNSNSY
+376 LEKKLSCF
-384 EYKIRLSN
+384 EYKIQLSN
-392 KEVVKLAIN
+392 KEEATLVIH
-401 SKKGDFNE
+401 SKNGGLNE
-409 KAPFCGYVVDTDPF
+409 KAPFSAYVAEPNPF
-423 SMGSKEKMLVLAN
+423 SMRSKEKKLILDN

-497 LDSHKTWNRDSM
+497 LDSHKSWNRDSM

-523 DFRLTTVIDEYS
+523 DFRLNAVIDEYS

-572 GDREISYTNYINWI
+572 GDKEISYTNYINWI
-586 DQDRNKEETK
+586 DKDRNKEETN
-596 KEETKKE
+596 KEETNKE

-614 TKKEETKKKETKKVE
+614 TKKKE

>member
-1 MERKIR
+1 MGRKIR

-87 WIYIPNGVKISGKD
+87 WIYIPKGVKISGKD

-109 KDEKQTEV
+109 KDETRTEA
-117 LEKLFAAEF
+117 LEKLFATEF
-126 PYEPDGNAI
+126 PYKPDANAI
-135 PVTNVNGKEEYAV
+135 SVTNVNGKEKYAV

-162 EKRFQQYYSDFKVIF
+162 EKRFQQYYSDYKVIF

-195 ITDRTMEER
+195 LTDRTMEER

-245 IDIIAKRKGFNNVSC
+245 IDIVAKREGFDNIPC
-260 QIKADEDKKCCSFVS
+260 KIMAGEDKKRCSFES
-275 SEKCTWYKLI
+275 PEKCIWNKLI
-285 TKNFFQVYDGEN
+285 TKNFFQVDDGEN
-297 NPDGKAKPIHLEE
+297 NPDGNIPLEE
-310 LNIYINGQLIKE
+310 LDIYINGHLIKE
-322 KGVTLKEEECKKCTI
+322 EGVTLTEKQGEDCTI
-337 VVEEIKDKKNKY
+337 EVKDKKKAP
-349 SEKTSRYKPFKE
+349 RYELFKE
-361 EEANILHAEGKYPIH
+361 EHAYIFLTEGKKFPIH
-376 LEKNSNSY
+376 LEKKSNSY
-384 EYKIRLSN
+384 AYRIQLSN

-423 SMGSKEKMLVLAN
+423 SMRSKEKMLVLN
-436 FYKFKL
+436 SFYLLKL
-442 IMIGFGLGLVV
+442 IMIGFGIGVVV
-453 ASIVFFTLFYHGN
+453 ASIVFFTLFYSGMT
-466 EDNTATAKN
+466 DNTATSPEVANK
-475 VGDTTNVVMD
+475 DSVVTAPVEVD
-485 DDIYSL
+485 NYSL
-491 DAAINY
+491 EAAIRY
-497 LDSHKTWNRDSM
+497 LDNNKKWNRDSM

-523 DFRLTTVIDEYS
+523 EFRLSTVIDSYS
-535 HLNKST
+535 QLST
-541 SYSFLVEVATKNI
+541 STKYATLVETAKKNI
-554 SNGWDP
+554 SNGWNP
-560 KTGTHNPQYNQV
+560 KTGEHNPQYNNAN
-572 GDREISYTNYINWI
+572 DIIINFTNYINWI
-586 DQDRNKEETK
+586 DRDREIPKFTDTEKPDTK
-596 KEETKKE
+596 KPDTEKPNKVKLDKGKTDKGKTNTKKI
-603 ETKKEETKKKE
+603 
-614 TKKEETKKKETKKVE
+614 
-629 TKKNS
+629 
-634 FNLES
+634 LG

>member
-1 MERKIR
+1 MGRKIR

-27 ETGKDYETC
+27 ETRKDYEMC

-43 REWLQSWV
+43 REWLRSWV

-109 KDEKQTEV
+109 KDETRTEV
-117 LEKLFAAEF
+117 LEKLFATEF
-126 PYEPDGNAI
+126 PYKSDANAI
-135 PVTNVNGKEEYAV
+135 SVTNVNGKEKYAV

-162 EKRFQQYYSDFKVIF
+162 EKRFQQYYSDYKVIF

-187 REGAVIDD
+187 GEGAVVDD
-195 ITDRTMEER
+195 LTDRTMEER

-245 IDIIAKRKGFNNVSC
+245 IDIVAKREGFDNIPC
-260 QIKADEDKKCCSFVS
+260 KIMAGEDKKRCSFES
-275 SEKCTWYKLI
+275 PEKCIWNKLI
-285 TKNFFQVYDGEN
+285 TKNFFQVDDGEN
-297 NPDGKAKPIHLEE
+297 NPDGNIPLEE
-310 LNIYINGQLIKE
+310 LDIYINGHLIKE
-322 KGVTLKEEECKKCTI
+322 EGVTLTEKQGEDCTI
-337 VVEEIKDKKNKY
+337 EVKDKKKAP
-349 SEKTSRYKPFKE
+349 RYELFKE
-361 EEANILHAEGKYPIH
+361 EHAYIFLTEGKKFPIH
-376 LEKNSNSY
+376 LEKKSNSY
-384 EYKIRLSN
+384 AYRIQLSN

-423 SMGSKEKMLVLAN
+423 SMRSKEKMLVLN
-436 FYKFKL
+436 SFYLLKL
-442 IMIGFGLGLVV
+442 IMIGFGIGVVV
-453 ASIVFFTLFYHGN
+453 ASIVFFTLFYSGMA
-466 EDNTATAKN
+466 DNTATSPEVANK
-475 VGDTTNVVMD
+475 DSVVTAPVEVD
-485 DDIYSL
+485 NYSL
-491 DAAINY
+491 EAAIRY
-497 LDSHKTWNRDSM
+497 LDNNKKWNRDSM

-523 DFRLTTVIDEYS
+523 EFRLSTVIDSYS
-535 HLNKST
+535 QLST
-541 SYSFLVEVATKNI
+541 STRYATLVETAKKNI
-554 SNGWDP
+554 SNGWNP
-560 KTGTHNPQYNQV
+560 KTGEHNPQYNEV
-572 GDREISYTNYINWI
+572 GDKEITYMNYIYWI
-586 DQDRNKEETK
+586 DQDREIPKFTDTEK
-596 KEETKKE
+596 PD
-603 ETKKEETKKKE
+603 
-614 TKKEETKKKETKKVE
+614 
-629 TKKNS
+629 TKKNDKEKT
-634 FNLES
+634 NKVKLDTEKTDKEKTDKGKTNTKKILG

>member
-1 MERKIR
+1 MGRKIR

-87 WIYIPNGVKISGKD
+87 WIYIPKGVKISGKD

-109 KDEKQTEV
+109 KDETQTEA
-117 LEKLFAAEF
+117 LEKLFATEF
-126 PYEPDGNAI
+126 PYKPDANAI

-162 EKRFQQYYSDFKVIF
+162 EKRFQQYYSDYKVIF

-195 ITDRTMEER
+195 LTDRTMEER

-245 IDIIAKRKGFNNVSC
+245 IDIVAKREGFDNIPC
-260 QIKADEDKKCCSFVS
+260 KIMAGEDKKRCSFES
-275 SEKCTWYKLI
+275 PEKCIWNKLI
-285 TKNFFQVYDGEN
+285 TKNFFQVDDGEN
-297 NPDGKAKPIHLEE
+297 NPDGNIPLEE
-310 LNIYINGQLIKE
+310 LDIYINGHLIKE
-322 KGVTLKEEECKKCTI
+322 EGVTLTEKQGEDCTI
-337 VVEEIKDKKNKY
+337 EVKDKKKAP
-349 SEKTSRYKPFKE
+349 RYELFKE
-361 EEANILHAEGKYPIH
+361 EHAYIFLTEGKKFPIH
-376 LEKNSNSY
+376 LEKKSNSY
-384 EYKIRLSN
+384 AYRIQLSN

-423 SMGSKEKMLVLAN
+423 SMRSKEKMLVLN
-436 FYKFKL
+436 SFYLLKL
-442 IMIGFGLGLVV
+442 IMIGFGIGVVV
-453 ASIVFFTLFYHGN
+453 ASIVFFTLFYSGMA
-466 EDNTATAKN
+466 DNTATSPEVANK
-475 VGDTTNVVMD
+475 DSVVTAPVEVD
-485 DDIYSL
+485 NYSL
-491 DAAINY
+491 EAAIRY
-497 LDSHKTWNRDSM
+497 LDNNKKWNRDSM

-523 DFRLTTVIDEYS
+523 EFRLSTVIDSYS
-535 HLNKST
+535 QLST
-541 SYSFLVEVATKNI
+541 STRYATLVETAKKNI
-554 SNGWDP
+554 SNGWNP
-560 KTGTHNPQYNQV
+560 KTGEHNPQYNEV
-572 GDREISYTNYINWI
+572 GDKEITYMNYIYWI
-586 DQDRNKEETK
+586 DQDREIPKFTDTEKPDTK
-596 KEETKKE
+596 KPDKEKTNKVKLDTEKTDKVKTDKGKTNTKKI
-603 ETKKEETKKKE
+603 
-614 TKKEETKKKETKKVE
+614 
-629 TKKNS
+629 
-634 FNLES
+634 LG

>member
-1 MERKIR
+1 MGRKIR

-87 WIYIPNGVKISGKD
+87 WIYIPKGVKISGKD

-109 KDEKQTEV
+109 KDETQTEA
-117 LEKLFAAEF
+117 LEKLFATEF
-126 PYEPDGNAI
+126 PYKPDANAI

-162 EKRFQQYYSDFKVIF
+162 EKRFQQYYSDYKVIF

-195 ITDRTMEER
+195 LTDRTMEER

-245 IDIIAKRKGFNNVSC
+245 IDIVAKREGFDNIPC
-260 QIKADEDKKCCSFVS
+260 KIMAGEDKKRCSFES
-275 SEKCTWYKLI
+275 PEKCIWNKLI
-285 TKNFFQVYDGEN
+285 TKNFFQVDDGEN
-297 NPDGKAKPIHLEE
+297 NPDGNIPLEE
-310 LNIYINGQLIKE
+310 LDIYINGHLIKE
-322 KGVTLKEEECKKCTI
+322 EGVTLTEKQGEDCTI
-337 VVEEIKDKKNKY
+337 EVKDKKKAP
-349 SEKTSRYKPFKE
+349 RYELFKE
-361 EEANILHAEGKYPIH
+361 EHAYIFLTEGKKFPIH
-376 LEKNSNSY
+376 LEKKSNSY
-384 EYKIRLSN
+384 AYRIQLSN

-423 SMGSKEKMLVLAN
+423 SMRSKEKMLVLN
-436 FYKFKL
+436 SFYLLKL
-442 IMIGFGLGLVV
+442 IMIGFGIGVVV
-453 ASIVFFTLFYHGN
+453 ASIVFFTLFYSGMA
-466 EDNTATAKN
+466 DNTATSPEVANK
-475 VGDTTNVVMD
+475 DSVVTAPVEVD
-485 DDIYSL
+485 NYSL
-491 DAAINY
+491 EAAIRY
-497 LDSHKTWNRDSM
+497 LDNNKKWNRDSM

-523 DFRLTTVIDEYS
+523 EFRLSTVIDSYS
-535 HLNKST
+535 QLST
-541 SYSFLVEVATKNI
+541 STRYATLVETAKKNI
-554 SNGWDP
+554 SNGWNP
-560 KTGTHNPQYNQV
+560 KTGEHNPQYNEV
-572 GDREISYTNYINWI
+572 GDKEITYMNYIYWI
-586 DQDRNKEETK
+586 DQDREIPKFTDTEKPDTK
-596 KEETKKE
+596 KTDTEKNNKVKLDTEKTDKGKTDKGKTNTKKI
-603 ETKKEETKKKE
+603 
-614 TKKEETKKKETKKVE
+614 
-629 TKKNS
+629 
-634 FNLES
+634 LG

>member
-1 MERKIR
+1 MGRKIR

-36 KKGIVDI
+36 KRGIVDI

-135 PVTNVNGKEEYAV
+135 PVTNVNGKEKYAV

-162 EKRFQQYYSDFKVIF
+162 EKRFQQYYSDYKVIF

-195 ITDRTMEER
+195 LTDRTMEER

-212 DDIEKKFG
+212 LEIENMFG
-220 LVPELF
+220 LNVKLYR
-226 LGDEPLT
+226 GDVCLEEDT
-233 DDREFP
+233 EFY
-239 AYKGQL
+239 AYKGEL
-245 IDIIAKRKGFNNVSC
+245 IDVTAKRNGFDDIDC
-260 QIKADEDKKCCSFVS
+260 KIKACENKQCCTFVS
-275 SEKCTWYKLI
+275 NKPYTWSKRI
-285 TKNFFQVYDGEN
+285 TKDCFEVDDAQNNIDGIVKI
-297 NPDGKAKPIHLEE
+297 PSGE
-310 LNIYINGQLIKE
+310 LDIYINGHLIKE
-322 KGVTLKEEECKKCTI
+322 EGVTLTEKQGEDCTI
-337 VVEEIKDKKNKY
+337 EVKDKKKAP
-349 SEKTSRYKPFKE
+349 RYELFKE
-361 EEANILHAEGKYPIH
+361 EHAYIFLTEGKKFPIH
-376 LEKNSNSY
+376 LEKKSNSY
-384 EYKIRLSN
+384 AYRIQLSN

-423 SMGSKEKMLVLAN
+423 SMRSKEKMLVLN
-436 FYKFKL
+436 SFYLLKL
-442 IMIGFGLGLVV
+442 IMIGFGIGVVV
-453 ASIVFFTLFYHGN
+453 ASIVFFTLFYHGKV
-466 EDNTATAKN
+466 DNTSPN
-475 VGDTTNVVMD
+475 PSPGVVD
-485 DDIYSL
+485 SDSVYKKEPYSEAYSL
-491 DAAINY
+491 DAAIKY
-497 LDSHKTWNRDSM
+497 LDSHMSWNRDSM

-523 DFRLTTVIDEYS
+523 DFRLYTVIDDYS
-535 HLNKST
+535 RLKQSKNYAT
-541 SYSFLVEVATKNI
+541 LVKTAKKNI
-554 SNGWDP
+554 RNGWNP
-560 KTGTHNPQYNQV
+560 NTGIHKPQYNQV
-572 GDREISYTNYINWI
+572 GDKEISYTNYINWI
-586 DQDRNKEETK
+586 DQDRETG
-596 KEETKKE
+596 E
-603 ETKKEETKKKE
+603 
-614 TKKEETKKKETKKVE
+614 
-629 TKKNS
+629 
-634 FNLES
+634 
-639 QG
+639 QGHGGQGYGGQGHGGQGQGGQGQGGQGQGGRSLTNGNG

>member
-1 MERKIR
+1 MGRKIR

-27 ETGKDYETC
+27 ETRKDYETC

-43 REWLQSWV
+43 REWLRSWV

-109 KDEKQTEV
+109 KDETRTEV
-117 LEKLFAAEF
+117 LEKLFATEF
-126 PYEPDGNAI
+126 PYKSDANAI
-135 PVTNVNGKEEYAV
+135 SVTNVNGKEKYAV

-162 EKRFQQYYSDFKVIF
+162 EKRFQQYYSDYKVIF

-187 REGAVIDD
+187 GEGAVVDD
-195 ITDRTMEER
+195 LTDRTMEER

-245 IDIIAKRKGFNNVSC
+245 IDIVAKREGFDNIPC
-260 QIKADEDKKCCSFVS
+260 KIMAGEDKKRCSFES
-275 SEKCTWYKLI
+275 PEKCIWNKLI
-285 TKNFFQVYDGEN
+285 TKNFFQVDDGEN
-297 NPDGKAKPIHLEE
+297 NPDGNIPLEE
-310 LNIYINGQLIKE
+310 LDIYINGHLIKE
-322 KGVTLKEEECKKCTI
+322 EGVTLTEKQGEDCTI
-337 VVEEIKDKKNKY
+337 EVKDKKKAP
-349 SEKTSRYKPFKE
+349 RYELFKE
-361 EEANILHAEGKYPIH
+361 EHAYIFLTEGKKFPIH
-376 LEKNSNSY
+376 LEKKSNSY
-384 EYKIRLSN
+384 AYRIQLSN

-423 SMGSKEKMLVLAN
+423 SMRSKEKMLVLN
-436 FYKFKL
+436 SFYLLKL
-442 IMIGFGLGLVV
+442 IMIGFGIGVVV
-453 ASIVFFTLFYHGN
+453 ASIVFFTLFYSGMA
-466 EDNTATAKN
+466 DNTATSPEVANK
-475 VGDTTNVVMD
+475 DSVVTAPVEVD
-485 DDIYSL
+485 NYSL
-491 DAAINY
+491 EAAIRY
-497 LDSHKTWNRDSM
+497 LDNNKKWNRDSM

-523 DFRLTTVIDEYS
+523 EFRLSTVIDSYS
-535 HLNKST
+535 QLST
-541 SYSFLVEVATKNI
+541 STRYATLVETAKKNI
-554 SNGWDP
+554 SNGWNP
-560 KTGTHNPQYNQV
+560 KTGEHNPQYNEV
-572 GDREISYTNYINWI
+572 GDKEITYMNYIYWI
-586 DQDRNKEETK
+586 DQDREIPKFTDTEK
-596 KEETKKE
+596 PD
-603 ETKKEETKKKE
+603 
-614 TKKEETKKKETKKVE
+614 
-629 TKKNS
+629 TKKNDKEKT
-634 FNLES
+634 NKVKLDTEKTDKVKTDKGKTNTKKILG

>member
-1 MERKIR
+1 MGRKIR

-87 WIYIPNGVKISGKD
+87 WIYIPKGVKISGKD

-109 KDEKQTEV
+109 KDETRTEA
-117 LEKLFAAEF
+117 LEKLFATEF
-126 PYEPDGNAI
+126 PYKPDANAI
-135 PVTNVNGKEEYAV
+135 SVTNVNGKEKYAV

-162 EKRFQQYYSDFKVIF
+162 EKRFQQYYSDYKVIF

-195 ITDRTMEER
+195 LTDRTMEER

-245 IDIIAKRKGFNNVSC
+245 IDIVAKREGFDNIPC
-260 QIKADEDKKCCSFVS
+260 KIMAGEDKKRCSFES
-275 SEKCTWYKLI
+275 PEKCIWNKLI
-285 TKNFFQVYDGEN
+285 TKNFFQVDDGEN
-297 NPDGKAKPIHLEE
+297 NPDGNIPLEE
-310 LNIYINGQLIKE
+310 LDIYINGHLIKE
-322 KGVTLKEEECKKCTI
+322 EGVTLTEKQGEDCTI
-337 VVEEIKDKKNKY
+337 EVKDKKKAP
-349 SEKTSRYKPFKE
+349 RYELFKE
-361 EEANILHAEGKYPIH
+361 EHAYIFLTEGKKFPIH
-376 LEKNSNSY
+376 LEKKSNSY
-384 EYKIRLSN
+384 AYRIQLSN

-423 SMGSKEKMLVLAN
+423 SMRSKEKMLVLN
-436 FYKFKL
+436 SFYLLKL
-442 IMIGFGLGLVV
+442 IMIGFGIGVVV
-453 ASIVFFTLFYHGN
+453 ASIVFFTLFYSGMA
-466 EDNTATAKN
+466 DNTATSPEVANK
-475 VGDTTNVVMD
+475 DSVVTAPVEVD
-485 DDIYSL
+485 NYSL
-491 DAAINY
+491 EAAIRY
-497 LDSHKTWNRDSM
+497 LDNNKKWNRDSM

-523 DFRLTTVIDEYS
+523 EFRLSTVIDSYS
-535 HLNKST
+535 QLST
-541 SYSFLVEVATKNI
+541 STRYATLVETAKKNI
-554 SNGWDP
+554 SNGWNP
-560 KTGTHNPQYNQV
+560 KTGEHNPQYNEV
-572 GDREISYTNYINWI
+572 GDKEITYMNYIYWI
-586 DQDRNKEETK
+586 DQDREIPKFTDTEK
-596 KEETKKE
+596 PD
-603 ETKKEETKKKE
+603 
-614 TKKEETKKKETKKVE
+614 
-629 TKKNS
+629 TKKNDTEKT
-634 FNLES
+634 NKVKLDTGKTDTGKTNTKKILG